1 MRYMMEEWVVLAL
14 APSSQCLVDPWGSL
28 ILVDVS
34 YVSHRKLLVLCGTL
48 AGVAMVLMCVHLSI
62 TAYFSIAE
70 VLDSIPRL
78 PEILGCLSCHLV
90 EEPQTTLLPPSP
102 IRDLAEPYFS
112 ARMLFLLGLGRRTLA
127 YSAAAIASMSEP
139 FRKSDFFFSTSPT

>member
-1 MRYMMEEWVVLAL
+1 MMEEWVVLAL

-48 AGVAMVLMCVHLSI
+48 AGVAMVLMCVHLRI

-70 VLDSIPRL
+70 VLDSI
-78 PEILGCLSCHLV
+78 S
-90 EEPQTTLLPPSP
+90 
-102 IRDLAEPYFS
+102 
-112 ARMLFLLGLGRRTLA
+112 
-127 YSAAAIASMSEP
+127 
-139 FRKSDFFFSTSPT
+139 